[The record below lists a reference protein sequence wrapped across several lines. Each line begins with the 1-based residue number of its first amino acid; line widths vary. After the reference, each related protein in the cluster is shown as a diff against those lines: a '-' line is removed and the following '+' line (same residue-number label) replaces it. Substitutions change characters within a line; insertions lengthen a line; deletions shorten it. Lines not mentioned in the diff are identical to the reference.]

1 MALLQKQMGGIARM
15 VKDLKDSVE
24 TLEIKV
30 DAKESKEIKEILETQ
45 KVIDEVIVANS
56 DAIKRIDKEIKQL
69 TKVKTTKSEV
79 ETSDKVE
86 TESTRCKH
94 KATNEDQN
102 VDKAVVRKRCRYYN
116 RGYCKFKSKCRYIHP
131 KETCKLHLTNKR
143 CDSNSCTE
151 RHPKNCKW
159 FESRVGCKQAECEYI
174 HDTIASAV
182 NEVNNYPCV
191 SCKDTWE
198 DRNCVVEYIIN
209 KKRTF
214 FCLNCD
220 DWIQYKTKVFEHG
233 WTLMDNDGFLRTGI

>member
-1 MALLQKQMGGIARM
+1 MAGKKKLEEQVALLQKQMGGIARM

-56 DAIKRIDKEIKQL
+56 DAKKRIDKEIKQL

-102 VDKAVVRKRCRYYN
+102 VVKKNVNITIEAIANLKVNAVTYTQK
-116 RGYCKFKSKCRYIHP
+116 KF
-131 KETCKLHLTNKR
+131 
-143 CDSNSCTE
+143 
-151 RHPKNCKW
+151 
-159 FESRVGCKQAECEYI
+159 
-174 HDTIASAV
+174 AS
-182 NEVNNYPCV
+182 Y
-191 SCKDTWE
+191 T
-198 DRNCVVEYIIN
+198 
-209 KKRTF
+209 
-214 FCLNCD
+214 
-220 DWIQYKTKVFEHG
+220 
-233 WTLMDNDGFLRTGI
+233 